1 MGLISRVSSRTYRSH
16 PVSLNFYPVEKF
28 NEKTIMSQKIVPVNP
43 KPFLEKLVGQSV
55 VVKLKWGLEYRG
67 YLDSKDDYMNFKM
80 SQTEEWGY
88 EEETSGKRE
97 LKLKGKIGE
106 VLIRCN
112 NVLYVRQ
119 ADNMGQEPNEEGEMA
134 D

>member
-1 MGLISRVSSRTYRSH
+1 MGLTEIRAEFR
-16 PVSLNFYPVEKF
+16 NFYPLRNSVKENPFKF
-28 NEKTIMSQKIVPVNP
+28 KKMSQKIVPVNP

-67 YLDSKDDYMNFKM
+67 FLDSKDDYMNFKL
-80 SQTEEWGY
+80 SETGEWGY
-88 EEETSGKRE
+88 DDADASGKRD
-97 LKLKGKIGE
+97 LKMKGKVGE

-112 NVLYVRQ
+112 NVLYIRQ
-119 ADNMGQEPNEEGEMA
+119 ADNMGQAPNEEGEMA

>member
-1 MGLISRVSSRTYRSH
+1 
-16 PVSLNFYPVEKF
+16 
-28 NEKTIMSQKIVPVNP
+28 MSQKIVPVNP

-80 SQTEEWGY
+80 SETEEWGY

-112 NVLYVRQ
+112 NVLYIRQ
-119 ADNMGQEPNEEGEMA
+119 ADNMGQAPNEEGEMA
-134 D
+134 E